1 MKSLIHF
8 SIVIAGLLSLSAS
21 ANALDGIPYQ
31 VPEPSSLGLL
41 GLALVLVGLF
51 GRKK

>member
-1 MKSLIHF
+1 MKNLTNII
-8 SIVIAGLLSLSAS
+8 IVTAGLLSLSAS
-21 ANALDGIPYQ
+21 AHAIESIAQ